1 MQKLLLFL
9 VIWTLW
15 VVFPTGSIEAKAETY
30 TINPTSDTYNHKFES
45 YPTYNSH
52 TKHYYLLRSYLE
64 QLEKINGGTLII
76 EKGTYTVS
84 NVLFV
89 PSNVTVKLEDGAKL
103 VNSDKT
109 GTSELDADKSLF
121 HLIRPSL
128 GKEEGVYGKHEGEK
142 NISFIGA
149 GTATMDL
156 NFDKDA
162 IAIIAGH
169 NKNLKIEN
177 IHFTN
182 MYSGHFIEID
192 ATQNAVISNNK
203 FTNSKASPTEIKEA
217 INIDT
222 PDKLT
227 NGWSSAWSKFDKT
240 PNNNMLIE
248 NNVFYDLDRAIGTH
262 KYSGGKYHENIV
274 IRNNKIEK
282 MRQDAIRVMN
292 WRNSTIE
299 YNIIKNVD
307 PGEYN
312 SNRGIMASGA
322 LNPTFQNNVFI
333 DLPRAIQFIA
343 WKNDDSGSEYDITY
357 NKLTEN
363 NKEVLSTNIVFNSEE
378 DFIRINP
385 KFKKYDAAH
394 TDFIPLKTTLPPAL
408 PKVSTLTPKI
418 WSLIEQNNDDNGSNN
433 SSTFYE
439 DLFTAESLP
448 ISFQNYRSIY
458 ELNMPNKLEKFK

>member
-248 NNVFYDLDRAIGTH
+248 NN
-262 KYSGGKYHENIV
+262 
-274 IRNNKIEK
+274 
-282 MRQDAIRVMN
+282 
-292 WRNSTIE
+292 
-299 YNIIKNVD
+299 
-307 PGEYN
+307 
-312 SNRGIMASGA
+312 
-322 LNPTFQNNVFI
+322 
-333 DLPRAIQFIA
+333 
-343 WKNDDSGSEYDITY
+343 
-357 NKLTEN
+357 
-363 NKEVLSTNIVFNSEE
+363 
-378 DFIRINP
+378 
-385 KFKKYDAAH
+385 
-394 TDFIPLKTTLPPAL
+394 
-408 PKVSTLTPKI
+408 
-418 WSLIEQNNDDNGSNN
+418 
-433 SSTFYE
+433 
-439 DLFTAESLP
+439 
-448 ISFQNYRSIY
+448 
-458 ELNMPNKLEKFK
+458 

>member
-1 MQKLLLFL
+1 MQKFFLFL
-9 VIWTLW
+9 VMGALW
-15 VVFPTGSIEAKAETY
+15 VVFPAGTIEAKAETY
-30 TINPTSDTYNHKFES
+30 TITPNSDTYDRKFES
-45 YPTYNSH
+45 YSTYNSY
-52 TKHYYLLRSYLE
+52 TKHYYLIRSYLE
-64 QLEKINGGTLII
+64 QLEKTNGGTLIL

-89 PSNVTVKLEDGAKL
+89 PSNITIKLEDGAKI

-109 GTSELDADKSLF
+109 GTSELEADKSLF

-142 NISFIGA
+142 NISFIGV

-169 NKNLKIEN
+169 NKNLKIDN
-177 IHFTN
+177 IHFVN

-192 ATQNAVISNNK
+192 ATKNAVISNNK
-203 FTNSKASPTEIKEA
+203 FMNSKASPTEIKEA

-227 NGWSSAWSKFDKT
+227 NGWSSKWSKFDKT
-240 PNNNMLIE
+240 PNVNMLIE

-262 KYSGGKYHENIV
+262 KYSDGKYHDQII
-274 IRNNKIEK
+274 IRNNKIKK

-292 WRNSTIE
+292 WSNATIE
-299 YNIIKNVD
+299 NNHFENVD

-322 LNPTFQNNVFI
+322 LNPTFQHNFFRDI
-333 DLPRAIQFIA
+333 PRAIQFIA

-357 NKLTEN
+357 NKLTED
-363 NKEVLSTNIVFNSEE
+363 NKEALSTNTIFDSKE
-378 DFIRINP
+378 DYIRINS
-385 KFKKYDAAH
+385 KFKKYDDEH
-394 TDFIPLKTTLPPAL
+394 TEFIPIKTALTPPLPNVSSRSSKTLNYIKHNENKENPQGTLP
-408 PKVSTLTPKI
+408 
-418 WSLIEQNNDDNGSNN
+418 
-433 SSTFYE
+433 FYE
-439 DLFTAESLP
+439 DLF
-448 ISFQNYRSIY
+448 ISVELSITHQSYRSKYQQQITNMFI
-458 ELNMPNKLEKFK
+458 EL